1 MAGGQRPALSH
12 LDRQRVRPVGA
23 MARRRLG
30 ASPPAAPNGAAEGL
44 LAPHGRFPVAPP
56 DGLARR
62 LVGTGAP
69 AEGHVVHMRARSLDG
84 RVRADA
90 KLQVSRPLVGERRVP
105 LKAVAPVRIR
115 SGLPSATTTTR
126 PLTCRNEGQRTCCV
140 SDGARS
146 GPAVGERVCPLRAR
160 VADSDGGLTAQT
172 APVGSSQVRL
182 GGDSG
187 ESGLVRF
194 SCGRWNDF
202 QNDCPPE
209 QAIRDSLGAGYG
221 PARMCAG
228 KADGH
233 RGVPVRRPS
242 AEPLR
247 SCAVAPAGNVRQV
260 DARRVHQQPG
270 R

>member
-115 SGLPSATTTTR
+115 SGLQPRTSTTR
-126 PLTCRNEGQRTCCV
+126 PLTCRNKGQGPCCV
-140 SDGARS
+140 SDGTRPSPTVGSICALFVPAYVAVS
-146 GPAVGERVCPLRAR
+146 GSTHPAVRGSRHRIAVHPGLPAPLGSELA
-160 VADSDGGLTAQT
+160 AGLTAVHREISDVHT
-172 APVGSSQVRL
+172 R
-182 GGDSG
+182 
-187 ESGLVRF
+187 
-194 SCGRWNDF
+194 GRNPWR
-202 QNDCPPE
+202 C
-209 QAIRDSLGAGYG
+209 R
-221 PARMCAG
+221 
-228 KADGH
+228 
-233 RGVPVRRPS
+233 
-242 AEPLR
+242 
-247 SCAVAPAGNVRQV
+247 
-260 DARRVHQQPG
+260 
-270 R
+270 